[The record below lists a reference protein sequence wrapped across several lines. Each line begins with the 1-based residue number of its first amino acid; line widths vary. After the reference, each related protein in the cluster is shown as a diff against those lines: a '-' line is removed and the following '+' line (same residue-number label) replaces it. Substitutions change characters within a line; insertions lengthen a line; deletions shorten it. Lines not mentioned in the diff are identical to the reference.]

1 MPLIC
6 RVCCAR
12 DPKGAFYFH
21 DFLISRWRFGG
32 LVEAAT
38 TVFWGN
44 ADMRKLG
51 KTWFMCGKELT
62 SKGRHQILPSLLN
75 FLHWVCK
82 QSFHP
87 LFQNCWR
94 DMQSWRYT
102 SISNVWDMNTD
113 MYILFVKQG
122 SNCILAFFVD
132 NWHFEPSLSSLLPF
146 CASQESQSKSFR
158 RIMTVMDVRV
168 TTQTFRAWRWHPNWT
183 WPSVDNRH
191 RCASLDLK
199 SAGLVTKSTISKTDV
214 WARLADPDFDN
225 LDSESEFWRDSS
237 EMWGTT
243 WSWEFLCL
251 CARLKIG

>member
-1 MPLIC
+1 MKVYINQQCMRHEYWYVHSLRQT
-6 RVCCAR
+6 RVEL
-12 DPKGAFYFH
+12 H
-21 DFLISRWRFGG
+21 FG
-32 LVEAAT
+32 
-38 TVFWGN
+38 
-44 ADMRKLG
+44 
-51 KTWFMCGKELT
+51 
-62 SKGRHQILPSLLN
+62 
-75 FLHWVCK
+75 
-82 QSFHP
+82 
-87 LFQNCWR
+87 
-94 DMQSWRYT
+94 
-102 SISNVWDMNTD
+102 
-113 MYILFVKQG
+113 
-122 SNCILAFFVD
+122 FFVD

-146 CASQESQSKSFR
+146 CASQESQSKSFH